1 MEDEQNTPQLPDN
14 MWKISLAIL
23 CVGILAYSLLYS
35 ENTIDNLPYLI
46 GYFIPWALLIWAV
59 FIVVIGKTRR
69 LKVAGLSF
77 LAIYGSLIVS
87 ALIGLSQQKIGLSQQ
102 KQEAV
107 QAITEIQDQYAALIR
122 SSVDSQSIP
131 KSIERRI
138 DTTPKAQ
145 GELGEVERFMKEF
158 INQMASQ
165 RNKYL
170 LEFTAIGWDRIL
182 DPRRIEND
190 KTLAESKMT
199 IEKAKAIVEKY
210 DQETNVLLG
219 NARQRIQTLDVSAA
233 SKQEMT
239 SSFDRGMEKAKQ
251 EIYALWAL
259 EKKTVCEFENIF
271 NLLFETRGTWVV
283 SEGQILFHNDD
294 DLNKFNSYI
303 ASIQSLVNQQEEIQ
317 RRCIETVNR
326 NFDSLKQMK

>member
-14 MWKISLAIL
+14 MWKISLALL

-46 GYFIPWALLIWAV
+46 GYFIPWALLIWAA
-59 FIVVIGKTRR
+59 FIVVVGKTRQ

-87 ALIGLSQQKIGLSQQ
+87 ALIGLSQQ

-122 SSVDSQSIP
+122 SSVDSQSMP

-158 INQMASQ
+158 ISQMASQ
-165 RNKYL
+165 RNNYL
-170 LEFTAIGWDRIL
+170 LELAAIGWDRIL
-182 DPRRIEND
+182 DPQRIESD
-190 KTLAESKMT
+190 KTLAESKVT
-199 IEKAKAIVEKY
+199 VEKAKAIVEKY

-219 NARQRIQTLDVSAA
+219 NARQRIQTFDISAA

-239 SSFDRGMEKAKQ
+239 SGFDRGMEKAKQ
-251 EIYALWAL
+251 DIYALWAL
-259 EKKTVCEFENIF
+259 EKKVVYEFENIF
-271 NLLFETRGTWVV
+271 NLLFEIRGTWVV

-294 DLNKFNSYI
+294 DLNRFNSYI
-303 ASIQSLVNQQEEIQ
+303 ASIQSLVNQQAKIQ
-317 RRCIETVNR
+317 RRSVETVNR